1 MIFPAVPLE
10 VVGMAGRP
18 ANKRRYLQYSKNI
31 LIRGL
36 VTLFLSFMVYR
47 ETGIWTALVVLFI
60 AIDSEM
66 TNHLFRLTM
75 RVLRQKQEDKT

>member
-18 ANKRRYLQYSKNI
+18 VNKRRDLQYSKNI

-47 ETGIWTALVVLFI
+47 ETGIWTALVILLI

-66 TNHLFRLTM
+66 TNHLFRTTM
-75 RVLRQKQEDKT
+75 RILRRNDKP